1 MFFCT
6 FQHYKIT
13 DLWLCNTEKY
23 KNIWPQKLGATN
35 PVILHTP
42 LVSELALRI
51 ANYRPLIVNY
61 TFQIHCLHCYS
72 SPPKFDR
79 YYVMPLLHHIILC
92 NISMQVI
99 KSVFSKLM
107 KNVIQG
113 VHCETMAS
121 NLIVNVVEG
130 LVLLCCH
137 GR

>member
-1 MFFCT
+1 
-6 FQHYKIT
+6 
-13 DLWLCNTEKY
+13 
-23 KNIWPQKLGATN
+23 
-35 PVILHTP
+35 
-42 LVSELALRI
+42 
-51 ANYRPLIVNY
+51 
-61 TFQIHCLHCYS
+61 
-72 SPPKFDR
+72 
-79 YYVMPLLHHIILC
+79 MPLLHHIILC